1 MKNKALIVAIVFL
14 TLAALACSFGGQT
27 ATKEAA
33 ATPAAGGGGG
43 GASPTKEPASPPEQ
57 ELNLSSVTEG
67 LTTLKSYKARIVIK
81 FVGKDEQGQDINAT
95 LDMLE
100 EFTANP
106 QARRIV
112 LSSFGNTQPNQT
124 GSMEMITIGDTS
136 YIIFENE
143 GKKSCI
149 SSSSSETETE
159 QGLFT
164 PEMLGGISG
173 ARYVKTETVNGI
185 QAKHYAWKE
194 GGVAGLGFSSAKGD
208 VWVAVDG
215 NYVVKYT
222 AEGTGKGSLFGSSGK
237 EEGTITIEYNVT
249 EINGSFKIEPPK
261 ECESAASDIPLMA
274 DAQNKSMFGDMISY
288 ESASSFED
296 VVNFYKAEMPA
307 AGWEQA
313 DEPTEMEGLA
323 MLSYSKDNRK
333 AQLMIS
339 FDKDKNIVSVLI
351 TVSKEE

>member
-1 MKNKALIVAIVFL
+1 MKKVLIVAIVFL

-33 ATPAAGGGGG
+33 ATPVPGGGGG
-43 GASPTKEPASPPEQ
+43 GTTPTQQPVSPPEQ
-57 ELNLSSVTEG
+57 ELSMSSVTEG
-67 LTTLKSYKARIVIK
+67 LATLKSYKAHLLLK
-81 FVGKDEQGQDINAT
+81 FVGKDEEGKDVNAT
-95 LDMLE
+95 LDLVE
-100 EFTANP
+100 EFIANP
-106 QARRIV
+106 QARRIIL
-112 LSSFGNTQPNQT
+112 LSIGNTQPNQT
-124 GSMEMITIGDTS
+124 GSIEMITIGDTG
-136 YIIFENE
+136 YLVFESE

-149 SSSSSETETE
+149 STSASETNTE
-159 QGLFT
+159 ALFT

-173 ARYVKTETVNGI
+173 AKYVKTETVNGVK
-185 QAKHYAWKE
+185 AKYYTWKE
-194 GGVAGLGFSSAKGD
+194 GGLTGMGFASAKGD

-249 EINGSFKIEPPK
+249 NINGSFKIEPPK
-261 ECESAASDIPLMA
+261 DCESAASDIPIMA

-296 VVNFYKAEMPA
+296 VVNFYKKEMPA

-313 DEPTEMEGLA
+313 DEPTEMEELA
-323 MLSYSKDNRK
+323 MLSYTKDNNK

-339 FDKDKNIVSVLI
+339 FDKDKKIVSVLI
-351 TVSKEE
+351 TVSKNE